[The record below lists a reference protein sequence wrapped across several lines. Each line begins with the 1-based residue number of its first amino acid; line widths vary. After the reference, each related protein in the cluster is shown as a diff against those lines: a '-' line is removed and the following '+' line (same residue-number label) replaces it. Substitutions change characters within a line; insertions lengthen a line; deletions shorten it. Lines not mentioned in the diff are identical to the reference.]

1 MSNYILEGEAFF
13 ILEKLYDLT
22 EGKKIEIN
30 PEKINSFSLLGSP
43 DYYVFFDPDKDTL
56 EKHNLDNFII
66 CFMDKNVDQRL
77 DYIKK
82 IKKNATLLS
91 FDPIPT
97 TDPESLK
104 KVFPK
109 FKVDLYSL
117 PFKKT
122 GLKYKGSKQN
132 YEWFDLCLISDIY
145 TLGDVSIFGKIFD
158 SYFDIWLFSD
168 LLWSGNV
175 KCMEQIKNIN
185 DKNFEDY
192 FNRIRETSKDY
203 IEVYQTGA
211 KNLHSHKQL
220 YAESL
225 INSDFRFA
233 KIKEKLNLLK
243 PEGVLDCIG
252 SFDVCLKNVRE
263 GSNPKVELIKLF
275 YKFKN
280 NAVK

>member
-1 MSNYILEGEAFF
+1 MPNYILEGESFF
-13 ILEKLYDLT
+13 VLEKLYELT

-30 PEKINSFSLLGSP
+30 PDKINSFSLFSKT
-43 DYYVFFDPDKDTL
+43 DYYVFFDPDKETL
-56 EKHNLDNFII
+56 EKQNLDNFIL
-66 CFMDKNVDQRL
+66 CFMDKNIDQRL

-91 FDPIPT
+91 FEPIPT
-97 TDPESLK
+97 TDFESLRRL
-104 KVFPK
+104 FPD
-109 FKVDLYSL
+109 FKANLHSL
-117 PFKKT
+117 PFKKG

-145 TLGDVSIFGKIFD
+145 SLGDTNLYGQVFD
-158 SYFDIWLFSD
+158 SYFDIWAFSD
-168 LLWSGNV
+168 LLWIGNV
-175 KCMEQIKNIN
+175 KCMEQIRYIN

-203 IEVYQTGA
+203 LEVYQTGA
-211 KNLHSHKQL
+211 KNLQTHKKHYQ
-220 YAESL
+220 ESM

-243 PEGVLDCIG
+243 QDGILDCIG
-252 SFDVCLKNVRE
+252 AFDVCLKNVRE

-275 YKFKN
+275 YKFKS
-280 NAVK
+280 NAV